1 MKKNLLLVAA
11 LALGVFTANAQFL
24 DDMESYSPGSQVFEN
39 WWTSWSGTSA
49 DAGFASSNF
58 AADGA
63 VSYFTGDDPTAIDP
77 VLDLGNKI
85 FGDWYLDFKVY
96 IPSGKEGYFN
106 IQGEVP
112 IGAGQW
118 VVGNIFFNE
127 GTLAPGEGS
136 IDNSALGAVTFTF
149 PHDAWF
155 DVSMSWD
162 INAGISLATWSM
174 DVDGNNVIPA
184 GTAFTDSAG
193 TTANS
198 LGGINFYAITTDC
211 EMYLDSMRYDV
222 TPIVGSTAD
231 FAAKGFTAFP
241 NPVNNVLNIQAKE
254 AISNVAIY
262 NVLGQ
267 EVYTSNVDALSST
280 IDMSQMASGAYFVK
294 VNINGTVGTV
304 KVVK

>member
-11 LALGVFTANAQFL
+11 MALGVFTANAQFT
-24 DDMESYSPGSQVFEN
+24 DDMESYTPGTQVFEN
-39 WWTSWSGTSA
+39 HWNSWSGTAA
-49 DAGFASSNF
+49 DAGFASDVQAQSGN
-58 AADGA
+58 

-85 FGDWYLDFKVY
+85 FGTWYLDFSVY

-106 IQGEVP
+106 LQGEVP

-127 GTLAPGEGS
+127 ALGAPGEGS
-136 IDNSALGAVTFTF
+136 IDNSALGAVTFSF
-149 PHDAWF
+149 PHDEWF
-155 DVSMSWD
+155 DISMAWD
-162 INAGISLATWSM
+162 INSGISLATWSM
-174 DVDGNNVIPA
+174 DVAGTNVIPA

-198 LGGINFYAITTDC
+198 LGGVNFYAITTDC
-211 EMYLDSMRYDV
+211 EMYLDDMTYADNLA
-222 TPIVGSTAD
+222 TND

-267 EVYTSNVDALSST
+267 EVYAATVDALSST

-294 VNINGTVGTV
+294 VDINGTAGTV